1 VVLSAIPF
9 VFQRHICF
17 THLCCH
23 FCLLCSR
30 FYKYGWT
37 RASNYCAKAYICE
50 ETGEIDTRQAA
61 KEAVRNDIKIQYEAN
76 HWAQKFNASEPP
88 KKINFIRVSFGVTY
102 DVCLL
107 GRNAFLA

>member
-1 VVLSAIPF
+1 MLP
-9 VFQRHICF
+9 
-17 THLCCH
+17 